1 MKIET
6 KFKVGDTVYF
16 IRDNVLNKGV
26 INGIIINI
34 RSVITITEI
43 YEVKFI
49 NRDYEEAKQD
59 IGSDFLFESAK
70 DLFDNLMLDFENSQ
84 NGNE

>member
-1 MKIET
+1 MKFET
-6 KFKVGDTVYF
+6 KFNVGETVYSLS
-16 IRDNVLNKGV
+16 DNTLYKGV
-26 INGIIINI
+26 VNGIIINI

-84 NGNE
+84 NRNE